1 MKIYS
6 VGSRLY
12 LTFLLGFSVGTS
24 IIGYTMAVDLF
35 TENKINVGFIGIGV
49 AIILSSVIL
58 TFALLIGTAEKVF
71 KEHGLDWK
79 KEILEAKL

>member
-6 VGSRLY
+6 VGSRL
-12 LTFLLGFSVGTS
+12 LLAFFLGFAVGTS

-35 TENKINVGFIGIGV
+35 TENKINVGFIGVGV
-49 AIILSSVIL
+49 AIILSSVIF